1 MTYPTNS
8 EITYPA
14 GPVDKSLNPTPRPA
28 PEYGNRP
35 NSTALRED
43 RFPPGQ
49 PEVPSEPMYGV
60 PLEDENDPWIWLER
74 LSQGLIDRYKRY
86 ETLGNYAFGIHKLPS
101 GDPRYVKALL
111 ELQRMSKTNYIAL
124 VTNAPCE
131 RMEVQGFR
139 FGNDPDT
146 PADEEANQI
155 WQYNNMDLNSE
166 IAHITA
172 AIYSRAYIMVSSPKP
187 GKKYPLIT
195 VEDPRCTIVEH
206 DPEDQNVI
214 RAGLKMWE
222 DDIKGIA
229 LAVLYF
235 PNVVYYFTGRPSS
248 YYKNIDFDLFRER
261 VVSAGSW
268 ELTDVRPNPLGEVP
282 IVPLNWR
289 PGLNGTSMAEAEEGF
304 SIQDRINATILDR
317 MIISRAQAYKQR
329 WAKGIK
335 IPKNDDGSR
344 KPPFDPGADILWAV
358 ESPDAAFGEFKEADI
373 TMILKAVRDD
383 VGDLAAIS
391 KTPPHYLLGE
401 IVNASGDALK
411 AAETG
416 LVSKTKLRM
425 KTAGWTWE
433 KVIKLAFGL
442 MGQKDKQEEV
452 LAETIWADPES
463 RSRAELA
470 DAILKE
476 TQMGLPAEM
485 AFERLGLSPAQ
496 IQRAMQLKRAEE
508 MRQAVLMAAQGSM
521 QPNNPNR
528 PNTAV
533 PKQSER
539 PRGPATQE
547 TVG

>member
-1 MTYPTNS
+1 MTQS
-8 EITYPA
+8 IQLGPA
-14 GPVDKSLNPTPRPA
+14 IERSD
-28 PEYGNRP
+28 Y
-35 NSTALRED
+35 AL
-43 RFPPGQ
+43 
-49 PEVPSEPMYGV
+49 VPSSGEEEARM
-60 PLEDENDPWIWLER
+60 WLSR
-74 LSQGLIDRYKRY
+74 LAQGLIDRQPRY
-86 ETLGNYAFGIHKLPS
+86 QMLEDYACGNFRLPS
-101 GDPRYVKALL
+101 GDPRYVKALR
-111 ELQRMSKTNYIAL
+111 ELQEKSKTNYVGL

-146 PADEEANQI
+146 PADEKANEI
-155 WQYNNMDLNSE
+155 WQYNNMDLQSQ

-172 AIYSRAYIMVSSPKP
+172 ATMSRVYVMVSPP
-187 GKKYPLIT
+187 TEGDKYPIIT
-195 VEDPRCTIVEH
+195 VEDPKQTIVEH
-206 DPEDQNVI
+206 DPARPNLI
-214 RAGLKMWE
+214 RAGLKMWN
-222 DDIKGIA
+222 DDIIGSA
-229 LAVLYF
+229 MA
-235 PNVVYYFTGRPSS
+235 VVYLPNSIHYFRGKISS
-248 YYKNIDFDLFRER
+248 YYQNIDYDTLKDRI
-261 VVSAGSW
+261 VNAGNW
-268 ELTDVRPNPLGEVP
+268 EYFGMEVNPLKEVP
-282 IVPLNWR
+282 LVPLNWR
-289 PGLNGTSMAEAEEGF
+289 PGLHGTSMAEAEEGF

-329 WAKGIK
+329 WAKGIT
-335 IPKNDDGSR
+335 IPTTDSGHV

-383 VGDLAAIS
+383 VGDFAAIT

-416 LVSKTKLRM
+416 LVSKTKARI

-433 KVIKLAFGL
+433 KVIKLAFGWL
-442 MGQKDKQEEV
+442 GDRDKQNEV

-485 AFERLGLSPAQ
+485 AFERLGLTPAQ

-508 MRQAVLMAAQGSM
+508 MRQAVMMAAQGGM
-521 QPNNPNR
+521 NPAR
-528 PNTAV
+528 PGAPGTSNGRV
-533 PKQSER
+533 PTQNEK
-539 PRGPATQE
+539 PRGPAVVNTGQSSQ
-547 TVG
+547 TNK

>member
-1 MTYPTNS
+1 MSQPIRGQGEYLNSDIYYPGPTTSTDLGGGLVLASRGNAV
-8 EITYPA
+8 PA
-14 GPVDKSLNPTPRPA
+14 NPVYVA
-28 PEYGNRP
+28 EV
-35 NSTALRED
+35 D
-43 RFPPGQ
+43 RQ
-49 PEVPSEPMYGV
+49 LADNQADAEM
-60 PLEDENDPWIWLER
+60 WLAR
-74 LSQGLIDRYKRY
+74 LAQGLVDRQPRY
-86 ETLGNYAFGIHKLPS
+86 DHLENYVIGNHTLPD
-101 GDPRYVKALL
+101 GDPRYVKALR
-111 ELQRMSKTNYIAL
+111 ELQQKSKTNYVAL

-139 FGNDPDT
+139 FGNDPDA
-146 PADEEANQI
+146 PADEEANKI
-155 WQYNNMDLNSE
+155 WQYNNMDLYSQ

-172 AIYSRAYIMVSSPKP
+172 ATFSRAYIMVSPP
-187 GKKYPLIT
+187 QDGDEYPIIT

-206 DPEDQNVI
+206 DPARPNII
-214 RAGLKMWE
+214 RAGLKMWN
-222 DDIKGIA
+222 DDIDGYVKA
-229 LAVLYF
+229 
-235 PNVVYYFTGRPSS
+235 VVYLPDSIHYFRGRLGTF
-248 YYKNIDFDLFRER
+248 YQNIDYDTLKNRL
-261 VVSAGSW
+261 VNTGNW
-268 ELTDVRPNPLGEVP
+268 EYFGAEPNPLGEVP

-289 PGLNGTSMAEAEEGF
+289 PGLHGTSMAEAEEGF

-335 IPKNDDGSR
+335 IPKTDSGQA

-358 ESPDAAFGEFKEADI
+358 ESVDAQFGEFKEADI

-383 VGDLAAIS
+383 VGDLAAIT

-416 LVSKTKLRM
+416 LVSKTKHRI

-433 KVIKLAFGL
+433 KVIKLAFGW
-442 MGQKDKQEEV
+442 MGDTSKQREA

-476 TQMGLPAEM
+476 TQVGVATEIAL
-485 AFERLGLSPAQ
+485 ERLGMTPAQ
-496 IQRAMQLKRAEE
+496 IQRNMQLRRAEE
-508 MRQAVLMAAQGSM
+508 MRQAVMMAAQGSM
-521 QPNNPNR
+521 RPANPQGTGR
-528 PNTAV
+528 V
-533 PKQSER
+533 PTQNDR